1 MKNKNKN
8 KNKKMYKIKNIQI
21 STNKQLSLKKASQ
34 QLM

>member
-1 MKNKNKN
+1 MKNKN

>member
-8 KNKKMYKIKNIQI
+8 KNKKMFKIKNIQI